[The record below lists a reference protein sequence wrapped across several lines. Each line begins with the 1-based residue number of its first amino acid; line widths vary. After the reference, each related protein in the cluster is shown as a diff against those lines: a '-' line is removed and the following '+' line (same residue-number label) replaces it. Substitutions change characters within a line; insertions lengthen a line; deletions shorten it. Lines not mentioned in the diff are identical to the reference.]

1 MNDYNPIL
9 ALVIFFG
16 ISILMFFLFR
26 PLKGWFWILQ
36 KNFKSDEKI
45 IIEDIL
51 KQLYHFENS
60 GNKVDTKTLVQS
72 LNFKNKSI
80 VEAIKK
86 MSINN
91 LVYFDSDAL
100 KLTEEGLEYAL
111 RIIRVHRLWERYL
124 ADKTGF
130 HKNEWHDRAERM
142 EHKLDHEET
151 NKLASQLGNPKY
163 DPHGDPIPTKTGK
176 IAEVE
181 GVELPLLPVGSIAR
195 ITHIEDEPEVI
206 YRQILAE
213 NIHIGSLL
221 KVVEN
226 NKTRIV
232 FHSEGEEVVLA
243 PIVASSLTVFPIEKE
258 VVIEDNI
265 ARLSVL
271 QEDETAEIIG
281 ISKESRGESRRRL
294 LDLGFVKGSKIKI
307 DLLNPLG
314 EPHAY
319 LVKGTSIALRKNQ
332 ASKILIKKLNN
343 EMSNN
348 NLQNETR

>member
-1 MNDYNPIL
+1 MNDYNPIS
-9 ALVIFFG
+9 ALIIFFG
-16 ISILMFFLFR
+16 IAILLYLLFR
-26 PLKGWFWILQ
+26 PTKGWFWLLQ
-36 KNFKSDEKI
+36 KNFKSNEKV

-60 GNKVDTKTLVQS
+60 GNKVDTKTLVEV

-80 VEAIKK
+80 VEAIQK

-91 LVYFDSDAL
+91 LVYFDKDAL

-142 EHKLDHEET
+142 EHKLNHDET
-151 NKLASQLGNPKY
+151 NKLASQLGNPKF

-176 IAEVE
+176 VAEIE
-181 GVELPLLPVGSIAR
+181 GVELPRLPINSIAR

-206 YRQILAE
+206 YKQILAE
-213 NIHIGSLL
+213 NIHIGSLI

-226 NKTRIV
+226 NNTRIV
-232 FHSEGEEVVLA
+232 FHSEGEEFVLA
-243 PIVASSLTVFPIEKE
+243 PIVASNLTVLPIEKE

-265 ARLSVL
+265 ARLSGL
-271 QEDETAEIIG
+271 QEDEEAEIIG

-314 EPHAY
+314 DPHAY
-319 LVKGTSIALRKNQ
+319 LVKGTSIALRKDQ
-332 ASKILIKKLNN
+332 ASKILIKKL
-343 EMSNN
+343 EHGY
-348 NLQNETR
+348 